1 MGRGPEG
8 WHKTTALLAGL
19 FPSSCMKEALVKSR
33 HKECC
38 YTAFLIISQWNQ
50 ISKQQLA
57 HQAEA
62 SSAQREMRTKI
73 TVRELFKH
81 PKKYIQWTVCFK
93 KRKKERKQKRNKW
106 AFFNVLNV
114 FLYFAQL
121 LNWVQRRYCY
131 KQLSCSFSSPLTHQT
146 AINKEFPHTPQF
158 FLIFKTFH
166 IPLCI
171 LSHSDA
177 PKWPLLPNVARAF
190 VHKHILTEVH

>member
-81 PKKYIQWTVCFK
+81 PKNISNEQCALK
-93 KRKKERKQKRNKW
+93 KNRKQKRNKW

-114 FLYFAQL
+114 FLHFAQL
-121 LNWVQRRYCY
+121 LSRVQRTDTATNSLAA
-131 KQLSCSFSSPLTHQT
+131 LSVAHSHIRQQSIRNSHIHHSSSSFSKP
-146 AINKEFPHTPQF
+146 F
-158 FLIFKTFH
+158 
-166 IPLCI
+166 I
-171 LSHSDA
+171 L
-177 PKWPLLPNVARAF
+177 NYVF
-190 VHKHILTEVH
+190 

>member
-114 FLYFAQL
+114 FLHFAQL
-121 LNWVQRRYCY
+121 LSRVQRTDTATNSLAA
-131 KQLSCSFSSPLTHQT
+131 LSVAFSHIRQQSIRNSHIHHSSSSFSKP
-146 AINKEFPHTPQF
+146 F
-158 FLIFKTFH
+158 IFSYVF
-166 IPLCI
+166 
-171 LSHSDA
+171 
-177 PKWPLLPNVARAF
+177 
-190 VHKHILTEVH
+190 